1 MGLMQWMEREC
12 LSCNVVKKEKPD
24 NFKMRLTQEGRIT
37 YHATCI
43 ACERKKKG
51 YDTQSRRNAAHAAAV
66 RERKQHGQSYE
77 ELLEEM
83 EAVHGP
89 SSKWPMMLHIELS
102 GKLYRQ
108 GNVTRYLEEPE
119 PVSPREPVR
128 LSVDYGDPRFR
139 PSRAAVE
146 QLIGQRK

>member
-1 MGLMQWMEREC
+1 MGLMQWVQREC

-24 NFKMRLTQEGRIT
+24 NFKMRLTSEGRIT
-37 YHATCI
+37 YHEICI

-51 YDTQSRRNAAHAAAV
+51 YDTQSKRNAAHSAAIK
-66 RERKQHGQSYE
+66 ERRQNGQSYE

-89 SSKWPMMLHIELS
+89 SDKWPPMLHIELS

-108 GNVTRYLEEPE
+108 GNVTRFLKEPD
-119 PVSPREPVR
+119 PLPPREPVK
-128 LSVDYGDPRFR
+128 LSVDYGSPMFR
-139 PSRAAVE
+139 PPKGAVE
-146 QLIGQRK
+146 KLLGEER